1 MIRFIV
7 LATIA
12 CVAIRWMFGKWPW
25 DYLRPKPTR
34 EQAVSKARKLLGVRA
49 GATDVEIREAHRNLS
64 ALNHPDRGGNHA
76 RMQELNAARDI
87 LLAELP
93 YEPEH

>member
-7 LATIA
+7 LAAIA

-25 DYLRPKPTR
+25 EYLQNKPTM
-34 EQAVSKARKLLGVRA
+34 EQALFNARNLLGVA
-49 GATDVEIREAHRNLS
+49 ADATHAEIREAHRNLS